1 MLVCI
6 LHVLQ
11 CSIHIDMLEKFCF
24 KFSTQQNIKADQK
37 DKFILEAD
45 EMACLVKVLDINP
58 DDLSSIPGSY
68 IG

>member
-1 MLVCI
+1 
-6 LHVLQ
+6 
-11 CSIHIDMLEKFCF
+11 MLEKFCF